1 MRVASSRAPSPRFLY
16 TSRVKLTV
24 TVITHNESR
33 NIAAALDSVSWA
45 DEIVVVD
52 SGSTDDTVEI
62 AKRLATRVEVRDW
75 PGYGTQK
82 NYAASL
88 ASNDWI
94 LSLDADERVTPA
106 LAQEI
111 RGVLSGG
118 PPILAIG
125 FRESRSIWDAGSGG
139 PTGIPTPSFVCTI
152 GAPGAGTSV
161 ACTSPLP

>member
-1 MRVASSRAPSPRFLY
+1 M
-16 TSRVKLTV
+16 KLTV

-33 NIAAALDSVSWA
+33 NIAAALESVAWA

-75 PGYGTQK
+75 PGYGAQK
-82 NYAASL
+82 NHAASL

-111 RGVLSGG
+111 RGVLNGVRRSRLSDSANCLLPGTMDPGDGLVSG
-118 PPILAIG
+118 LSAATL
-125 FRESRSIWDAGSGG
+125 RSARRD
-139 PTGIPTPSFVCTI
+139 
-152 GAPGAGTSV
+152 AGTSD